1 MNYKAVFKLKNGIEG
16 EVKMTA
22 KNDGDAFM
30 TACKMFALQDSVEWR
45 IDKMESIFKLKE
57 QLKKALD
64 NVERAEEQVKIEH
77 DYAQDRLKVLPDEL
91 EGSGEWHR
99 LEELA
104 DKLYDANEY
113 LADVKKYLQEAF
125 NLME

>member
-1 MNYKAVFKLKNGIEG
+1 MNYKVVFKLKNGVEG

-22 KNDGDAFM
+22 ENDGDAFM
-30 TACKMFALQDSVEWR
+30 TACRMFALQDSVEWQ
-45 IDKMESIFKLKE
+45 IDKKESIFKPKE

-64 NVERAEEQVKIEH
+64 NVERAEEQINMEH
-77 DYAQDRLKVLPDEL
+77 DYAQDRLKALPDEL

-99 LEELA
+99 LEKLT
-104 DKLYDANEY
+104 DKLYDASEY
-113 LADVKKYLQEAF
+113 LVDVKKYLQEAF

>member
-22 KNDGDAFM
+22 ENDGDAFM

-45 IDKMESIFKLKE
+45 IDKMELIFKPKE
-57 QLKKALD
+57 ELKKALD
-64 NVERAEEQVKIEH
+64 NVERAEEQVKMEH
-77 DYAQDRLKVLPDEL
+77 DYAQGKLKALPDEL
-91 EGSGEWHR
+91 EGCATRHR
-99 LEELA
+99 LEELT
-104 DKLYDANEY
+104 DNLYDANEY

>member
-1 MNYKAVFKLKNGIEG
+1 MNYKAVFRLKNGIEG

-22 KNDGDAFM
+22 QNDGDAFM

-45 IDKMESIFKLKE
+45 IDKMESIFKPKE

-77 DYAQDRLKVLPDEL
+77 DYAQDRLKALPEKL
-91 EGSGEWHR
+91 EGGYEYQR
-99 LEELA
+99 REELV

-113 LADVKKYLQEAF
+113 LADIKKYLQEAF

>member
-22 KNDGDAFM
+22 ENDGDAFM

-45 IDKMESIFKLKE
+45 IDKTESIFKPKE

-64 NVERAEEQVKIEH
+64 NVERAEEQVNMEH
-77 DYAQDRLKVLPDEL
+77 DYAQDRLKALPDEL
-91 EGSGEWHR
+91 EGGGEWHR
-99 LEELA
+99 LEELT